1 MIPFLRGIYTTVIA
15 LGSASGPT
23 VTAGVGSPEGVLT
36 APVGS
41 TYSRTDGGTNT
52 ATYRK
57 ESGSGNTG
65 WVANSA
71 VSGSLSSVRMT
82 VDFGSVPVQA
92 ATFTFTHT
100 GATTGQ
106 NVIATPSTVMPGSL
120 GSDELEMEPFLVNA
134 RVSSADNVEL
144 YIVAASGGYLTGQR
158 NINYM
163 VI

>member
-1 MIPFLRGIYTTVIA
+1 MIPFLRGLFASVIA
-15 LGSASGPT
+15 LGSESGPT
-23 VTAGVGSPEGVLT
+23 MSAGTGSPEGVVT
-36 APVGS
+36 APIGS

-57 ESGSGNTG
+57 ESGAGNTG

-71 VSGSLSSVRMT
+71 VSGSLSSVRTT
-82 VDFGSVPVQA
+82 VDFGSTPVQS

-100 GATTGQ
+100 GASTGQ

-120 GSDELEMEPFLVNA
+120 QSDELELEPLAVNA
-134 RVSSADNVEL
+134 RVPSADNVEL
-144 YIVAASGGYLTGQR
+144 LITAAQGGFLTGQR